1 MKQATPGTPPPP
13 TQDALLSRVRK
24 LLALAESPNVHEAAA
39 AAAAA
44 QALIAKHR
52 LAELLAAD
60 VQDPITDGREAPLE
74 TARRLRKWKGALAG
88 GLARVNGCVAYTADY
103 PHSTHAHETH
113 AHETQLLLVGRAA
126 DRDAV
131 AEIWKW
137 LVQRLELLSATYGAG
152 KSRAWHEAFRIGA
165 AEVAV
170 SRLAATHQDEQATL
184 PVEALVRVERAL
196 ADRSAA
202 VDAYAAKSMRLKAG
216 RALRVDAQ
224 GLARGR
230 VAGATAPL
238 K

>member
-1 MKQATPGTPPPP
+1 MKQATPPQATPPQA

-52 LAELLAAD
+52 LAGLLAAD

-74 TARRLRKWKGALAG
+74 TARRLRKWKIALAG
-88 GLARVNGCVAYTADY
+88 GLARVNGCVAYTAEY
-103 PHSTHAHETH
+103 AHETH
-113 AHETQLLLVGRAA
+113 ARETQLLLVGRAA

-131 AEIWKW
+131 AEIWRW
-137 LVQRLELLSATYGAG
+137 LVQRLELLSATHGAG

-165 AEVAV
+165 AEVVV
-170 SRLAATHQDEQATL
+170 SRLAATDQEEQATL

-202 VDAYAAKSMRLKAG
+202 VDAYAAKSMRLTAG
-216 RALRVDAQ
+216 RALRVDAH